1 MISSHLPVLQV
12 IVPMIAAPLCVL
24 LRRDKYAWA
33 LATLVTWAILAMV
46 SLLLIQVIN
55 EGEVIYHLGGW
66 PPPYGIEYRLDALN
80 TYVLLMISAIAAV
93 VTPFAAKSVAREIEP
108 HRRHLFYAVYLLT
121 LTGLLGIV
129 ASGDAFNVYVFL
141 EIASLGSYV
150 LIGLGPKRQALKAAY
165 KYLIQGT
172 IGATFIL
179 IGIGLLYMMTGTL
192 NMADLAERIGPVAD
206 TRPVIVAFAILTVGI
221 LIKLALF
228 PLHLWLPGAYT
239 HAPSTVSA
247 FLAATST
254 KVGAYLLLR
263 FVFTVFGADFAF
275 GKMPLMEILMPLS
288 LIAIVAG
295 SAAAIGQKDAKRLL
309 AFSSVGQIGYLALGV
324 SFATVTGLTGGIVH
338 IFNHGLTKGGM
349 FLALGCVAYRLGN
362 TRIESLHGLGRRMP
376 LTSAA
381 LVLGGLG
388 LIGVPGTAG
397 FISKW
402 YLVQAAIEGD
412 LWPVAVIVLLGSL
425 IALVYVGRLVEAA
438 YFHAPNPTVG
448 QVQEAPAS
456 MLIPTWILIIGSI
469 YFGFHTELTVGV
481 AETAAL
487 TLMGSA
493 P

>member
-295 SAAAIGQKDAKRLL
+295 SAAAIGQKDAKRL
-309 AFSSVGQIGYLALGV
+309 
-324 SFATVTGLTGGIVH
+324 
-338 IFNHGLTKGGM
+338 
-349 FLALGCVAYRLGN
+349 
-362 TRIESLHGLGRRMP
+362 
-376 LTSAA
+376 
-381 LVLGGLG
+381 
-388 LIGVPGTAG
+388 
-397 FISKW
+397 
-402 YLVQAAIEGD
+402 
-412 LWPVAVIVLLGSL
+412 
-425 IALVYVGRLVEAA
+425 
-438 YFHAPNPTVG
+438 
-448 QVQEAPAS
+448 
-456 MLIPTWILIIGSI
+456 
-469 YFGFHTELTVGV
+469 
-481 AETAAL
+481 
-487 TLMGSA
+487 
-493 P
+493 